1 MGLLLYYVL
10 SIYHHDKM
18 WTQIGRILISI
29 DVICHCFFSSIVKNT
44 LPQLD
49 RGGGLCVIYIE
60 IGVVNNKLPALL
72 MAANLMSLKAEVL
85 SYFK

>member
-1 MGLLLYYVL
+1 MGLLPYYVL

-18 WTQIGRILISI
+18 WTKIGRILISI
-29 DVICHCFFSSIVKNT
+29 DVICHCFSLLLNT